1 MKLRRILPWFC
12 CLAVAAAAGC
22 QCDEDELA
30 GVFPVMTVECSGEAC
45 DGYDFGE
52 VPVGVTREATLELT
66 NTGDTDLHI
75 SSMGLQ
81 NGKVFAIDPLDSLSG
96 FAEGKVTVN
105 PTKSVQFKVTFKP
118 VTPAPPADSDVIAFD
133 TNDPKKKSYE
143 FSLKGT
149 GIKASITAD
158 PAAIDFGKVD
168 VKTRKDVAVSVSNTG
183 SDVLKVTSVAYVDAA
198 GGGDIFIDGGPP
210 EGQDLEPG
218 AAIDFTL
225 SYLPTDIGA
234 DSGEIRVENDSKDL
248 PHLTIAVNGL
258 GIAPLLVVSPLTLD
272 FGSVDK
278 GSQHDLSTTL
288 TNNGNKDLDVAVV
301 EFRQGTSDYYSFVT
315 PLQTPATVEPAKSV
329 DITVRYHPL
338 ERSDDTLNNSVRI
351 HCNDPALPEM
361 DPDGNYVTYVELK
374 GRTHAPSMEAT
385 GGTSFQIGC
394 GMPFDPQNPGCNQTC
409 IADCCCM
416 EATLDVE
423 NVGDDVL
430 ILESVTMIE
439 NTGNA
444 FTLLWNEPVPY
455 QIDPGVLE
463 PIWVRFTPLTFGTFN
478 AKVEVVSND
487 PITPTRQIGIAG
499 SAVKRQ

>member
-1 MKLRRILPWFC
+1 MEIKGQDS
-12 CLAVAAAAGC
+12 GC
-22 QCDEDELA
+22 SDCWSVID
-30 GVFPVMTVECSGEAC
+30 S
-45 DGYDFGE
+45 YDFGE
-52 VPVGVTREATLELT
+52 VPVGVSREVTLRIG
-66 NTGDTDLHI
+66 NSGDSKLEIKTMALEV
-75 SSMGLQ
+75 G
-81 NGKVFAIDPLDSLSG
+81 GVFAVEEPESLSIAPKES
-96 FAEGKVTVN
+96 FE
-105 PTKSVQFKVTFKP
+105 FKVTYTP
-118 VTPAPPADSDVIAFD
+118 VTPAPPADADAIAFD
-133 TNDPKKKSYE
+133 TNDPKKEGYE

-158 PAAIDFGKVD
+158 PVAIDFGKVD
-168 VKTRKDVAVSVSNTG
+168 VKTRKDIGVSVSNTG
-183 SDVLKVTSVAYVDAA
+183 SDVLKIISVAYADAA
-198 GGGDIFIDGGPP
+198 GGSDIFIDGGPP
-210 EGQDLEPG
+210 EGRDLNPG
-218 AAIDFTL
+218 EAIEFTL
-225 SYLPTDIGA
+225 SYLPGDIGA

-248 PHLTIAVNGL
+248 PHLTIPVTGL
-258 GIAPLLVVSPLTLD
+258 GIAPLLVINPLTLD

-278 GSQHDLSTTL
+278 GSEHDLATTL
-288 TNNGNKDLDVAVV
+288 TNNGNKDLKISIV

-329 DITVRYHPL
+329 DITVRYHPI

-351 HCNDPALPEM
+351 HCDDPALPEI
-361 DPDGNYVTYVELK
+361 DPEGYYVTYVELK

-394 GMPFDPQNPGCNQTC
+394 GMPFDPQNPDCNQTC

-430 ILESVTMIE
+430 ILDSVEMIE

-444 FTLLWNEPVPY
+444 FTLLWSKPVPY

-463 PIWVRFTPLTFGTFN
+463 PIPVRFTPLSFGTFN
-478 AKVEVVSND
+478 AKVEVKSND

-499 SAVKRQ
+499 SAVKRR